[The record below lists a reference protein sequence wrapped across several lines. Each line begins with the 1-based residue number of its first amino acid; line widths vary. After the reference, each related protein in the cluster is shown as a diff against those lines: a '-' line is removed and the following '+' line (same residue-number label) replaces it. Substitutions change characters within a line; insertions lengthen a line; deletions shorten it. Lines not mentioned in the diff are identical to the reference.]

1 MKNLTALT
9 LTLLG
14 LLISGR
20 IAHAQTPVMTA
31 GDIAASCSSA
41 QNIKLPNGGI
51 DTRKTADILKVGQCV
66 GFLKGWIEGTDGTTY
81 QESNGAYVRITVKR
95 DHIKDVSFIADALI
109 AYLAKNPNAQ
119 EKAADDVLRKVLHER
134 GLLSLAMVTI
144 PPQQ

>member
-1 MKNLTALT
+1 
-9 LTLLG
+9 
-14 LLISGR
+14 
-20 IAHAQTPVMTA
+20 
-31 GDIAASCSSA
+31 
-41 QNIKLPNGGI
+41 
-51 DTRKTADILKVGQCV
+51 
-66 GFLKGWIEGTDGTTY
+66 
-81 QESNGAYVRITVKR
+81 VKR